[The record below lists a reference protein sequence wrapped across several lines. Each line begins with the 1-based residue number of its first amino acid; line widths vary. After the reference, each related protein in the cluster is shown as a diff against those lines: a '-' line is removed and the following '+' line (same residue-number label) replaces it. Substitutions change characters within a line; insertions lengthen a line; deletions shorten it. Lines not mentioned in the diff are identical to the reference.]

1 MKKTYTIAMLFLLLI
16 GCSTDE
22 AGNEEVQNPTIEN
35 ISTNNAG
42 IGDIIIIN
50 GINFQPNANYVIEF
64 NGAGGEIIEITSRLI
79 RVQIPENATSGNIT
93 LTYNDQ
99 TTIIGEIMITSSTES
114 SFKLY
119 AIKDFMGFSN
129 PKLTEFI
136 QIDPESG
143 NETKILELG
152 NNQSVESLTFDE
164 PNNRVIGV
172 SSRTDENDNITNQLI
187 IIDVVT
193 NTFTSTNLGDDVY
206 YELSLSPGGKLF
218 AIKDFP
224 GYSNPMQTK
233 FIEINLDNG
242 NETELLEL
250 SSNQYIESLVF
261 DEQNN
266 RVIGVS
272 YSEDENDIVLNKL
285 FIINLTT
292 NTFNTINLSE
302 DVYYELSLSPDGK
315 LFAIKDFPGYT
326 NPKPTQFIEIN
337 LSNGSETALMELDT
351 NRFIESLVFDE
362 HNNRILGV
370 SYFED
375 ENGNTGNSLFIIN
388 ISDNPSQKLGLKG
401 DAFYQLAY

>member
-187 IIDVVT
+187 IIDVAT

-250 SSNQYIESLVF
+250 SSNQYIES
-261 DEQNN
+261 
-266 RVIGVS
+266 
-272 YSEDENDIVLNKL
+272 
-285 FIINLTT
+285 
-292 NTFNTINLSE
+292 
-302 DVYYELSLSPDGK
+302 
-315 LFAIKDFPGYT
+315 
-326 NPKPTQFIEIN
+326 
-337 LSNGSETALMELDT
+337 
-351 NRFIESLVFDE
+351 
-362 HNNRILGV
+362 
-370 SYFED
+370 
-375 ENGNTGNSLFIIN
+375 
-388 ISDNPSQKLGLKG
+388 
-401 DAFYQLAY
+401 